1 MICAAYVRYSSEG
14 QRDGYS
20 IEAQLNAIKNYCERE
35 GYTLSFTY
43 ADEARSGTI
52 DDRAEFQQMIT
63 DAKAK
68 KFECLIVHKFDRF
81 ARNKYDATIYKK
93 VLRDAGVRIISVLE
107 PLDNSPEAG
116 IMEALYDALAEYYSK
131 NLSRET
137 LKGKNEAAKR
147 CQFLGGGYVTYGY
160 AVENKKYVI
169 IPEEAKIIQEIF
181 SRVASGE
188 SYGSVSRSLYDRG
201 VRNRQGRIIS
211 STSIS
216 RMLDNPMYKGTY
228 IFGLR
233 SRDKT
238 KTPITIEDGCPA
250 IVSKELF
257 EQASSIKKKHQEEWW
272 THTREVRA
280 REKETTYLLTGYIF
294 CGVCGSN
301 YYGHKSKSTG
311 HNRKGERIY
320 KYEYHSYRCSKR
332 HLKTE
337 ACTVRDYK
345 KICDN
350 VFLRKEPLEDY
361 TIELI
366 ERCISSDSI
375 IDSIVTLLKD
385 ARKRQSEQLFDV
397 KSIKKSI
404 QKLEGQE
411 DKLLDAYIS
420 GLISKEKYEERLKDC
435 RTKKASLNQELARVE
450 AAQSNKPLPTTKQIK
465 STFLKAL
472 KGDKSDIEYRKMLIS
487 TFLESIIV
495 YPDRLEFTFKFPIF
509 NGSYSSS
516 VGSDIFVRSNTTVST
531 IVLLRTKVSMSDFK
545 SNIIENIDF
554 TFTIA

>member
-1 MICAAYVRYSSEG
+1 MI
-14 QRDGYS
+14 
-20 IEAQLNAIKNYCERE
+20 I
-35 GYTLSFTY
+35 
-43 ADEARSGTI
+43 
-52 DDRAEFQQMIT
+52 
-63 DAKAK
+63 
-68 KFECLIVHKFDRF
+68 
-81 ARNKYDATIYKK
+81 
-93 VLRDAGVRIISVLE
+93 
-107 PLDNSPEAG
+107 
-116 IMEALYDALAEYYSK
+116 
-131 NLSRET
+131 
-137 LKGKNEAAKR
+137 
-147 CQFLGGGYVTYGY
+147 
-160 AVENKKYVI
+160 
-169 IPEEAKIIQEIF
+169 
-181 SRVASGE
+181 
-188 SYGSVSRSLYDRG
+188 
-201 VRNRQGRIIS
+201 
-211 STSIS
+211 
-216 RMLDNPMYKGTY
+216 
-228 IFGLR
+228 
-233 SRDKT
+233 
-238 KTPITIEDGCPA
+238 
-250 IVSKELF
+250 
-257 EQASSIKKKHQEEWW
+257 
-272 THTREVRA
+272 
-280 REKETTYLLTGYIF
+280 
-294 CGVCGSN
+294 
-301 YYGHKSKSTG
+301 
-311 HNRKGERIY
+311 
-320 KYEYHSYRCSKR
+320 
-332 HLKTE
+332 
-337 ACTVRDYK
+337 K

-404 QKLEGQE
+404 QKLESQE